1 MRLALAL
8 FAALIGSA
16 LWIALLFARLRHDR
30 QRLAESEAR
39 LHRALLDNNAAAILL
54 AGPDRMIRRA
64 NQRAIDTFSADG
76 RPLEGRSMRVIH
88 RDDEAYAAFA
98 PHYVPLR
105 GGGEVQA
112 EYLLCNARGEPRWF
126 SMHGALLDPDRPDG
140 DVIWTLIDVTERRR
154 QERRME
160 RLATTDA
167 LTGLANRR
175 AFMARLD
182 AELAQIARGGAG
194 GMLMMLDL
202 DHFKRINDGHGHAAG
217 DAVLVHLAQL
227 LREQLRRGDV
237 AARLGGEEFA
247 VLVPQT
253 APHDAVALAERLRV
267 ALEHSQI
274 DIGSGFI
281 QVTASLGLSPLEGD
295 AVGVLARADV
305 ALYEAKRNGRNRVRM
320 AGQEKM
326 LAAI

>member
-1 MRLALAL
+1 MMLLYDPEADVAQVEIGEVPDGAVHHTEDVSRGPYYTRGIDRGKNGEILGYNFMLASQGVDLKTGRLKFNPDMIPQAGKVIRGVCPNSPGAKDWNPSS
-8 FAALIGSA
+8 FSKATGLI
-16 LWIALLFARLRHDR
+16 
-30 QRLAESEAR
+30 
-39 LHRALLDNNAAAILL
+39 
-54 AGPDRMIRRA
+54 
-64 NQRAIDTFSADG
+64 
-76 RPLEGRSMRVIH
+76 
-88 RDDEAYAAFA
+88 
-98 PHYVPLR
+98 YVPHNNLCMDWQTKPVNYIAGTPYIGVTPR
-105 GGGEVQA
+105 FYPGPGG
-112 EYLLCNARGEPRWF
+112 
-126 SMHGALLDPDRPDG
+126 
-140 DVIWTLIDVTERRR
+140 
-154 QERRME
+154 
-160 RLATTDA
+160 
-167 LTGLANRR
+167 
-175 AFMARLD
+175 D
-182 AELAQIARGGAG
+182 AELAQITRGGAG

-305 ALYEAKRNGRNRVRM
+305 ALYEAKRSGRNRVRM